1 MMILII
7 LQLILVSTIP
17 LLQRARYVSIIGIDF
32 VFLSFDLIVHDLV
45 VRTVRLAGTLINRVC
60 GQLPKKLDDGQ
71 ASLNKKS

>member
-32 VFLSFDLIVHDLV
+32 VFLSFDLIAHDLV
-45 VRTVRLAGTLINRVC
+45 VRTVRLAGTL
-60 GQLPKKLDDGQ
+60 
-71 ASLNKKS
+71 S

>member
-45 VRTVRLAGTLINRVC
+45 VRTVRLAGTLINRYVGSC
-60 GQLPKKLDDGQ
+60 LKSWTMGKL
-71 ASLNKKS
+71 A